1 METFILAIASF
12 LLTLVNIICIV
23 LCALI
28 VLRIK
33 EVAPIGAKN
42 EQQQSDTDRFF
53 HDDMRRF
60 RDYQK
65 TIHNTQ
71 ELVDENK
78 SGLSTSF
85 HSSDSK
91 KRERR
96 KQLLALASLHDL
108 DMTNQNDLTLNNAE
122 ARVKVKQLYKTMV
135 QFDKD
140 VKRLDI
146 GMQNKQPLPT
156 MMMDILPPKWTELF
170 QHQQEQEIVEQ
181 QQQQQQQQVH
191 NDSTHSHRSCHWNLP
206 THYNTYHDACTIH
219 PYHHKYR
226 TQSYSSNPPTI
237 GTMSFTEQ
245 ENETQLR
252 GTRFRLTKA
261 TIPINDDEDEE
272 QQHQQLNNEYV

>member
-1 METFILAIASF
+1 MTCQTFLSNDYRSLYSCNMSFETLFLAIASF

-33 EVAPIGAKN
+33 EVAPSGAKN
-42 EQQQSDTDRFF
+42 EQQVSDTDRFF

-71 ELVDENK
+71 ELVDETK
-78 SGLSTSF
+78 SALSMSF
-85 HSSDSK
+85 HSSDSA

-108 DMTNQNDLTLNNAE
+108 DMTNQNDLTLNNAQ

-140 VKRLDI
+140 AKRLDI
-146 GMQNKQPLPT
+146 GLKNKQPLPASNS
-156 MMMDILPPKWTELF
+156 ELSA
-170 QHQQEQEIVEQ
+170 
-181 QQQQQQQQVH
+181 
-191 NDSTHSHRSCHWNLP
+191 N
-206 THYNTYHDACTIH
+206 
-219 PYHHKYR
+219 
-226 TQSYSSNPPTI
+226 
-237 GTMSFTEQ
+237 
-245 ENETQLR
+245 
-252 GTRFRLTKA
+252 RL
-261 TIPINDDEDEE
+261 IDLCR
-272 QQHQQLNNEYV
+272 Q